1 MNRSRLPLRIVVAVF
16 LGGWVA
22 GGASALAADEDVY
35 FPFLPTFESPENI
48 TNASAWLPRPA
59 GAAGFVRVS
68 NGRLVVGYD
77 GTHKTERPIRF
88 WATNTCFSANF
99 PDRQQAERVAARLA
113 RLGINCVR
121 LHHMDSRDI
130 WGKSPNKTTID
141 PEQLA
146 RLDYFIYQL
155 KQHGIY
161 VNINLHV
168 SRTLGPKEGFPDD
181 PRRPK
186 YDKGIDNFHQ
196 PMIELQKKYA
206 RDLLTHVN
214 PHTNTAYTD
223 EPAVAFVEI
232 NNENALFQEWGN
244 RALDDLPEPYA
255 GDLRKQWNAWLRKK
269 YGTTEALRKAWSA
282 GEHPFGDELLSGG
295 DFATWPAPRWN
306 VERDSETG
314 VEVKAEK
321 GGPEGANKL
330 RIQVTKIGKV
340 AWNPQL
346 TCTGFGVK
354 KGMPYTLSF
363 AVRSN
368 EKSSISVGVK
378 QAHAPWG
385 DLGLAVRIET
395 GPQWSVVRRTFV
407 AKADDEQARVSIT
420 NFSPGVY
427 ELAQVSLR
435 PGGVLGLPKDQRLD
449 DDSVA
454 TLKRGESNA
463 TEAAQADFIQF
474 LWDTEHAYWTGMY
487 RFLKDE
493 LKVKSLVAGT
503 QLGWSPVYVQAALD
517 YIDAHSYWQH
527 PRFPGRPWDPEN
539 WTVRNTALVN
549 EPAGTLGGLAAKRV
563 LGMAYTVSEYNHP
576 APNQYRGEG
585 LPMIAAFGALQGWD
599 GVFSFAYSHNAEF
612 ELPRIQGYFDIR
624 SDPCRLVHS
633 PACAAMFLR
642 GDVRPADKIAWA
654 PLSKQREQEL
664 LREGNNAR
672 KLTTGD
678 LGLDPR
684 VAIERRIG
692 LAIETR
698 PPRLAMADAT
708 TAPQTPEEAN
718 RALSAAAAQRNAWA
732 SDTGEVLWD
741 TSEKGAGCFIV
752 NAPRSKLFTGFVRGR
767 TFELGGVKL
776 AVGKTVLDWTTV
788 TLTCIDGKGFDQPG
802 RILLA
807 LSGDVKNTGAK
818 LEHLPNQDVTL
829 RRNWG
834 REPVL
839 CEGIPAE
846 LTLPVPAERVEVF
859 ALDPSGE
866 PTSAVPVENRHGKAV
881 VAVGP
886 KWKTLWY
893 EIRVK

>member
-1 MNRSRLPLRIVVAVF
+1 MHCSTVFSRVF
-16 LGGWVA
+16 AL
-22 GGASALAADEDVY
+22 LAAAIFCLVAAIGFAAEDEAY
-35 FPFLPTFESPENI
+35 FPFLPSFDAPENI
-48 TNASAWLPRPA
+48 TNVSAWLPRPA

-68 NGRLVVGYD
+68 NGRLVVGPE
-77 GTHKTERPIRF
+77 GAPQTERPIRF
-88 WATNTCFSANF
+88 WATNTCFSGNF

-130 WGKSPNKTTID
+130 WGKSPNKTIID

-146 RLDYFIYQL
+146 RLDYYIYQL

-232 NNENALFQEWGN
+232 NNENALIDEWGK
-244 RALDDLPEPYA
+244 RAMDDLPEPYA
-255 GDLRKQWNAWLRKK
+255 TDLRKQWNAWLRKK
-269 YGTTEALRKAWSA
+269 YGTTDALRSAWSA
-282 GEHPFGDELLSGG
+282 GEHPIGDEMLAGG
-295 DFATWPAPRWN
+295 DFARWPAPSWN
-306 VERDSETG
+306 VERDNETKA
-314 VEVKAEK
+314 EVKAEN
-321 GGPEGANKL
+321 GGPDGSNKL
-330 RIQVTKIGKV
+330 RIEVSKIGKV
-340 AWNPQL
+340 SWNPQL

-368 EKSSISVGVK
+368 ENSSISVGVK

-385 DLGLAVRIET
+385 DLGLAVRVET
-395 GPQWSVVRRTFV
+395 GPQWRTVRRTFV
-407 AKADDEQARVSIT
+407 AREDDEKARVSIT

-427 ELAQVSLR
+427 ELARVSLR
-435 PGGVLGLPKDQRLD
+435 PGGIVGLQKDQRLE

-454 TLKRGESNA
+454 TLKRGESNS
-463 TEAAQADFIQF
+463 TEAAEKDFIQF
-474 LWDTEHAYWTGMY
+474 LWDTEYAYWTGMY

-599 GVFSFAYSHNAEF
+599 GIFSFAYSHNAEF
-612 ELPRIQGYFDIR
+612 ELPRLQGYFDIR
-624 SDPCRLVHS
+624 SDPSRLVHS
-633 PACAAMFLR
+633 AACAAMFLR
-642 GDVRPADKIAWA
+642 GDVRTADQVAFA
-654 PLSKQREQEL
+654 PLSKQREQQL

-672 KLTTGD
+672 KLTTSD
-678 LGLDPR
+678 LGLDSR

-692 LAIETR
+692 MTIETS
-698 PPRLAMADAT
+698 PARLAMADAT
-708 TAPQTPEEAN
+708 TTPQTRDEAN
-718 RALSAAAAQRNAWA
+718 RALSTAAAQQNHWA
-732 SDTGEVLWD
+732 SLTGEVTWD
-741 TSEKGAGCFIV
+741 VSEKGAGFFTV

-767 TFELGGVKL
+767 TFEIGGIRL
-776 AVGKTVLDWTTV
+776 AIGKTVLDWATV

-818 LEHLPNQDVTL
+818 LEQLPDGNVTL

-846 LTLPVPAERVEVF
+846 VTLPVTAERVEAY
-859 ALDPSGE
+859 ALNESGE
-866 PTSAVPVENRHGKAV
+866 RTEAVPVGNRNGKATI
-881 VAVGP
+881 AVGP

-893 EIRVK
+893 EIRIK